1 MNNMELINTLS
12 QYDGNLQVLVEGSE
26 ELKVCYE
33 TCQGHAY
40 LRIIKPWDVDMV
52 CPAKEFAEQLKEQKN
67 D

>member
-1 MNNMELINTLS
+1 MTNSELIEILK

-33 TCQGHAY
+33 KCGENEY
-40 LRIIKPWDVDMV
+40 LRIIKPWDVDIV
-52 CPAKEFAEQLKEQKN
+52 LGSAGLK